1 VAGSAGARRLG
12 ALCGAR
18 RRPKRSGH
26 GHRRGFTLI
35 EVLTVL
41 ALIAIVTGVAIAGTM
56 ELPSA
61 RLRRSA
67 TLIAS
72 AIKVAYTRATARSR
86 DMRLVMDLDGKKI
99 WLEEADVPMLVQ
111 SKDTTHTGGADPV
124 TDTERAAIFEGEKL
138 LRGPGIARP
147 RFHPVSAVGFGD
159 LEEAKG
165 GDKYGK
171 PLQSGITFR
180 TVQTG
185 HDDAPL
191 TSGRAY
197 LYFWPGGM
205 TERAAIQLHIGD
217 GDNDS
222 PVLTL
227 DVSPLTG
234 KVTVKAGAVELKI
247 PEDDDQKSDRPD
259 SVF

>member
-1 VAGSAGARRLG
+1 MSPHRLVRARANAAGANRR
-12 ALCGAR
+12 A
-18 RRPKRSGH
+18 
-26 GHRRGFTLI
+26 RGFTLI

-67 TLIAS
+67 TMIVS
-72 AIKVAYTRATARSR
+72 AIKVAYTRATSRSR
-86 DMRLVMDLDGKKI
+86 DVRLVMDLDAKKI

-111 SKDTTHTGGADPV
+111 SKDKTHTGGADPV
-124 TDTERAAIFEGEKL
+124 TDTERAAIVEGEQL
-138 LRGPGIARP
+138 LRGPGVARP
-147 RFHPVSAVGFGD
+147 RFHPVTSIGFAD
-159 LEEAKG
+159 FEAAK

-171 PLQSGITFR
+171 PLQNGITFR
-180 TVQTG
+180 SVQIG
-185 HDDAPL
+185 HDDAPR

-205 TERAAIQLHIGD
+205 TERAAIQVHIGE
-217 GDNDS
+217 GENDS

-234 KVTVKAGAVELKI
+234 KVTVKAGAVDLKM
-247 PEDDDQKSDRPD
+247 PEDDEQKSDRPD

>member
-1 VAGSAGARRLG
+1 
-12 ALCGAR
+12 
-18 RRPKRSGH
+18 
-26 GHRRGFTLI
+26 
-35 EVLTVL
+35 VLTVL

-67 TLIAS
+67 TMIVS
-72 AIKVAYTRATARSR
+72 AVKVAYTRATSRSR
-86 DMRLVMDLDGKKI
+86 DVRLVMDLDAKKI

-124 TDTERAAIFEGEKL
+124 TDTERAAIAEGEKL
-138 LRGPGIARP
+138 LRGPVVPRP
-147 RFHPVSAVGFGD
+147 RFHPVTAIGFAD
-159 LEEAKG
+159 FEETK

-180 TVQTG
+180 SIQTA
-185 HDDAPL
+185 HDDVPR

-205 TERAAIQLHIGD
+205 TERAAIQVHIGE

-227 DVSPLTG
+227 EVSPLTG
-234 KVTVKAGAVELKI
+234 KVTVKAGAVDLKI
-247 PEDDDQKSDRPD
+247 PEDDDQKSDRPEA
-259 SVF
+259 VF

>member
-1 VAGSAGARRLG
+1 MSPHRLVRARARAHRL
-12 ALCGAR
+12 A
-18 RRPKRSGH
+18 
-26 GHRRGFTLI
+26 RGFTLI

-67 TLIAS
+67 TMVAS

-86 DMRLVMDLDGKKI
+86 DLRLVMDLDAKKI
-99 WLEEADVPMLVQ
+99 WIEEADVPMLVQ

-124 TDTERAAIFEGEKL
+124 TDTERAAIAEGEQL
-138 LRGPGIARP
+138 LRGPGVARP
-147 RFHPVSAVGFGD
+147 RFHPVSATGFGD
-159 LEEAKG
+159 LEDTK

-171 PLQSGITFR
+171 PLQSGIAFR
-180 TVQTG
+180 SVQTG
-185 HDDAPL
+185 HDDAPR

-205 TERAAIQLHIGD
+205 TERAAIQLQIGQ
-217 GDNDS
+217 GDDDS